1 MSDELEF
8 EIDEN
13 DLYMDSEGRRINRID
28 NSATIADPILDLDDD
43 SSEGGAQSDTNNNSS
58 NMDPQQLKL
67 KRGSTQATVA
77 ENGKNGKQ
85 TTSEQSDTKY
95 VSPFNAGIQSMSK

>member
-1 MSDELEF
+1 LSDELEF

-13 DLYMDSEGRRINRID
+13 DLYMDSEGRRVNRID

-43 SSEGGAQSDTNNNSS
+43 SSEGGGDMQSDTNNNSS
-58 NMDPQQLKL
+58 NMDPSQPKL

-77 ENGKNGKQ
+77 ENMRNGKQ
-85 TTSEQSDTKY
+85 TTSE
-95 VSPFNAGIQSMSK
+95 